1 MPDVPM
7 REVQING
14 RWPLML
20 PEHRAAREE
29 WTTGWEPERL
39 DSMYANLRPGDVVYD
54 IGTEEG
60 DLSALFARWVRGVGA
75 RSQCERCR
83 QVREPE
89 PSKNGPYDAC
99 GWCDSQEFVTLPP
112 TGPGGVVLVEP
123 NPRVWPNIR
132 VIWEANRLPNP
143 LAAYACFVG
152 AEDRARA
159 GNDHLWGAF
168 DDWPRCAHGEVIGDH
183 GFLNL
188 LEHPDHQVVTV
199 DTIASTVAPPTAIT
213 MDVEGAEIL
222 VARGMQET
230 LATHRPLVWVSVHAE
245 AMFHD
250 HGVYQAE
257 FHSEFHRHGYEK
269 VLLGFDHELHVFYFP
284 SERRDE
290 VTLP

>member
-60 DLSALFARWVRGVGA
+60 DLSALFALWVA
-75 RSQCERCR
+75 DYDIDPDYE
-83 QVREPE
+83 
-89 PSKNGPYDAC
+89 GPDA
-99 GWCDSQEFVTLPP
+99 DLLLSPQR
-112 TGPGGVVLVEP
+112 GGVVLVEP

-152 AEDRARA
+152 AEDRARE